1 MERTHLLIHPFQ
13 SSASIH
19 VSFPVCTRNIFSTS
33 RSVYATM
40 IEPCRLFDMF
50 SGSTDC
56 NGVLLLF
63 FNIYL
68 LDIICTIV
76 LHSKLVSTLSKWESR
91 SPPTRRHYC
100 GCYHLEV
107 SYASF
112 SLWRAC
118 QKLSLLYIIILVLRH
133 HSLNPLKNV
142 LKSKNMAF
150 LTPRSSLLFLT

>member
-1 MERTHLLIHPFQ
+1 MERTHLIIHPFQ

-63 FNIYL
+63 FNLYL
-68 LDIICTIV
+68 LDIICTIF
-76 LHSKLVSTLSKWESR
+76 LHSKLVSTLSKWELAAHLLGGTIVVAITLR
-91 SPPTRRHYC
+91 YLMLVFHC
-100 GCYHLEV
+100 GGLV
-107 SYASF
+107 KSY
-112 SLWRAC
+112 LYYI
-118 QKLSLLYIIILVLRH
+118 LS
-133 HSLNPLKNV
+133 S
-142 LKSKNMAF
+142 
-150 LTPRSSLLFLT
+150 